1 MVDSGTTCR
10 DPGAGTPGT
19 VVRQHWR
26 ITGVVQGVG
35 FRPHVHR
42 LASALDLVG
51 TVANEDAAV
60 VIDVQG
66 PPDRV
71 AEFGHRVRADAPPLA
86 RIERAEAVAATPV
99 EGVEGFR
106 IVSSRRQKRQAGAA
120 PAACLVDGPGGVAD
134 VGRPPVGRSR
144 PGGSRVEVVT
154 SPPVFV
160 APDVGTCPA
169 CLAEVLDPTDRR
181 YRHPFANC
189 TDCGPRYTVIRDL
202 PYDRPAT
209 TMAGFAM
216 CASCAAEYADP
227 ADRRYHAQPVSC
239 PDCGPQLAFEG
250 LARSGGAEA
259 PEPTQIENG
268 RPAAEGGAGG
278 DDRGAEPRVSG
289 TDAALA
295 AAPLASG
302 TGAADRGTVPRV
314 SGTDAVLAAVQ
325 ATLAAGGIVA
335 LKGLGGY
342 HLVCDATRPDAVRL
356 LRERKGRGDKPFAV
370 MVPDL
375 DAARALADLTDDE
388 AAALADPARPIVL
401 ARRRPDSG
409 LAAEV
414 APGNPMVGVLLA
426 YTPLHHL
433 LFRPVPGHATVP
445 PRVLVATS
453 GNRADEPICF
463 DDDEARVRLGDLADA
478 FCTHDR
484 PIEVPCD
491 DSVVRRVAGRIQPVR
506 RARGFAPVPL
516 ALPFEVPPTLAVGG
530 ELKNTF
536 CLAAGSHAWVSPH
549 IGDMGNLETME
560 AFERSVEAL
569 TRMVGVEPEVVAA
582 DAHPGYLS
590 RRWAVAHFGDAVVEV
605 QHHHAHVASVMAEH
619 GLDGSRPVLGVAFD
633 GTGHG
638 WAADGSAQAWGGEI
652 LLADHGHAERVG
664 HLRPLPLPGGDAG
677 VRNPCRV
684 AVAYLEALG
693 IDPGP
698 TQPAVLACDEVE
710 LGVVRRQVAR
720 DVGCLATTSMGRLFD
735 VVASLLGVRHRV
747 SYEAQAAIELEAL
760 AQRGR
765 SGAVRLGF
773 ARSGDGVIDP
783 APVLADLV
791 DAVGRGVPVAD
802 LALAF
807 HLAVAAAVVDAV
819 DAFTHAPD
827 AAGATATTEAAVPAP
842 PPVALTGG
850 VFQNDLLATA
860 TRAALAAAGHEV
872 LVHGLVPAN
881 DGGLSLGQAVV
892 AGRRSV
898 GAGQRRQEGA

>member
-10 DPGAGTPGT
+10 DPGAGTTGT
-19 VVRQHWR
+19 VVRQQWR

-42 LASALDLVG
+42 LASALDLAG

-86 RIERAEAVAATPV
+86 RIERAEVVAATPV
-99 EGVEGFR
+99 EGAEGFR
-106 IVSSRRQKRQAGAA
+106 IVSSRRQKEQAGAA
-120 PAACLVDGPGGVAD
+120 PAACLGDGTGGVAD
-134 VGRPPVGRSR
+134 VGQPPVGRSR
-144 PGGSRVEVVT
+144 PDESRVEVVT
-154 SPPVFV
+154 PAPAFV

-216 CASCAAEYADP
+216 CAACAAEYADP

-250 LARSGGAEA
+250 PARSGEAEA
-259 PEPTQIENG
+259 SGPAQIEHG
-268 RPAAEGGAGG
+268 RAAADGGVA
-278 DDRGAEPRVSG
+278 DRGA
-289 TDAALA
+289 
-295 AAPLASG
+295 
-302 TGAADRGTVPRV
+302 VPQV

-335 LKGLGGY
+335 IKGLGGY
-342 HLVCDATRPDAVRL
+342 HLVCDAARPDAVRL

-375 DAARALADLTDDE
+375 DSARALADLTDDE

-401 ARRRPDSG
+401 ARRRPGSG

-445 PRVLVATS
+445 PRVVVATS

-463 DDDEARVRLGDLADA
+463 DDDEARVRLGGLADA

-506 RARGFAPVPL
+506 RARGYAPLPL

-652 LLADHGHAERVG
+652 LLVDHDHAERVG
-664 HLRPLPLPGGDAG
+664 HLRSLPLPGGDAG

-720 DVGCLATTSMGRLFD
+720 DVGCLPTTSMGRLFD

-760 AQRGR
+760 AQRGQA
-765 SGAVRLGF
+765 GAVRLAF

-791 DAVGRGVPVAD
+791 DAVGRGEPVAD

-819 DAFTHAPD
+819 DAFTDAPD
-827 AAGATATTEAAVPAP
+827 GVVVTAAEATVPAP

-850 VFQNDLLATA
+850 AFQNDLLATA